1 MTIDEL
7 NVDLALNAD
16 LKWIERDIRGDG
28 ALDDI
33 WIYEIEQEKD
43 KEKRRLKNSRQ
54 DSKTF
59 LANVLVSFR
68 PQQSQSI

>member
-1 MTIDEL
+1 
-7 NVDLALNAD
+7 VDLALNAD